1 LSPPATKTKRDYYE
15 VLGID
20 RSATREQIRRAY
32 RRLALK
38 HHPDRNKE
46 PGAAERFKEIAEAYA
61 VLSDDAKRREY
72 DATGHAGVSE
82 RWTTEDLFR
91 DFTFGDFFGGR
102 LDDLS
107 SLFGDL
113 FGRRA
118 RPRRGAAR
126 GTDLHYD
133 LELTLEEAAKGG
145 DRTIQVTR
153 SGRCPVCGG
162 SGAKP
167 GTKSVT
173 CVDCRGTGHKEQV
186 RAGKGV
192 RIATTTAC
200 ARCAGRGLLI
210 ESPCETCRASGVQFA
225 SHALK
230 VQIPPG
236 VEEGMV
242 IHVEGQGELNG
253 DGGSPGD
260 LLIRM
265 HVRPHPSFQRH
276 GDDLYT
282 SVAISFAE
290 AALGLKREIPC
301 LRAGSVLV
309 TIPAGTQSGTYLRLT
324 GKGMPRV
331 GGKGKG
337 DLFVAVEVRT
347 PTNLTARQREL
358 LEEFGRL
365 EAKRPAGGST

>member
-1 LSPPATKTKRDYYE
+1 VVTTKTKRDYYA
-15 VLGID
+15 VLGVD
-20 RSATREQIRRAY
+20 RSASRGQIRQAY
-32 RRLALK
+32 RRLALQY
-38 HHPDRNKE
+38 HPDRNKA
-46 PGAAERFKEIAEAYA
+46 PGAAEKFKEIAEAYA

-82 RWTTEDLFR
+82 RWSTEDLFR

-107 SLFGDL
+107 GLFGDF
-113 FGRRA
+113 FGRRTW
-118 RPRRGAAR
+118 PPHGAVR

-153 SGRCPVCGG
+153 SEKCAVCSG

-167 GTKSVT
+167 GTKPVT
-173 CVDCRGTGHKEQV
+173 CADCRGTGHKEQV

-192 RIATTTAC
+192 RIVTTTAC
-200 ARCAGRGLLI
+200 ARCAGRGLVI
-210 ESPCETCRASGVQFA
+210 EAPCSTCRGSGVHFA
-225 SHALK
+225 SHGLK
-230 VQIPPG
+230 IEIPSG
-236 VEEGMV
+236 VDEGMV
-242 IHVEGQGELNG
+242 IHVQGQGELNAN
-253 DGGSPGD
+253 GGPPGD
-260 LLIRM
+260 LLIRV

-358 LEEFGRL
+358 LEEFAKL
-365 EAKRPAGGST
+365 EAKRTAGGST